1 MAGGIGKMR
10 GGKHRQHLALPSQ
23 LKEADRRKRIC
34 FTLSRTPLQNRPLT
48 RGMPVQRGSGYDS
61 PSLAGALMA

>member
-1 MAGGIGKMR
+1 MAGGMGKMR

-34 FTLSRTPLQNRPLT
+34 FTLSRTPLENRPLT
-48 RGMPVQRGSGYDS
+48 AACQLRRGSGYDS